1 MNKEQTKRKIVKKT
15 NKIQNNIIFL
25 FIGLIILIALIMAR
39 YAWIQIFR
47 GDEMLSKLEAQV
59 QDSAVLHVPRGTI
72 YDADMKEL
80 AISTMVDSLYIDPNH
95 VENPTQLASDLAPL
109 IGISEQNILDDI
121 AQGGGFVWVKRQL
134 EPDVSKLYEN

>member
-1 MNKEQTKRKIVKKT
+1 MDKEQTKAKIVKKT
-15 NKIQNNIIFL
+15 SKIQNNIIFL

-80 AISTMVDSLYIDPNH
+80 AISTIVDS
-95 VENPTQLASDLAPL
+95 
-109 IGISEQNILDDI
+109 
-121 AQGGGFVWVKRQL
+121 
-134 EPDVSKLYEN
+134 